1 MNKDELKKLMEII
14 KERFDK
20 CDNVEAKDFDF
31 SVIDEKLSYDENL
44 KLVKAILPKTKEML
58 EEEEQIK
65 IRERQQRELDLI
77 TADSEELEE
86 IYKIPIAMIEKVCD
100 GQSKGLLL
108 YGETSL
114 GKSHKVKEVLK
125 RKGKVPM
132 DKGKGDYLFV
142 SGHITPM
149 KFYEKLYECKDK
161 IIVFDDCEILGNLI
175 IINMI
180 KAGLNTNSG
189 NVVDYHTSSSKMTIP
204 SSFEFSGQMLILLNK
219 VPESNEHLR
228 AIASRIQ
235 NWELKFSREQIV
247 KIIHLIAHK
256 GNNEEFADTTEEERV
271 MIAKWLTEATSLA
284 TTNLNIRLYLQAVS
298 YYKWDRHYKWEKNWK
313 ELISSQIKTD
323 RYIHLIIQ
331 GISDDEWV
339 LETGK
344 SVRTLQRKKKALK
357 EQEKRHGDMDL
368 TYVNSKTTQRHG
380 IEICKW

>member
-1 MNKDELKKLMEII
+1 MNKEEENNLVKYV
-14 KERFDK
+14 KEKFKENDL
-20 CDNVEAKDFDF
+20 DTDIVD
-31 SVIDEKLSYDENL
+31 IDEKLSYKQNLDIINTQIKDEIN
-44 KLVKAILPKTKEML
+44 KR
-58 EEEEQIK
+58 EQEK

-86 IYKIPIAMIEKVCD
+86 IYKMPISMIEKVCD
-100 GQSKGLLL
+100 GKSKGLLL

-125 RKGKVPM
+125 RKGKKPM
-132 DKGKGDYLFV
+132 DSKGEGDYLFV

-149 KFYEKLYECKDK
+149 KFYEKLYECRDK

-219 VPESNEHLR
+219 VPDSNEHLR

-235 NWELKFSREQIV
+235 NWELKFTREQIV
-247 KIIHLIAHK
+247 KVIHLIAHK

-298 YYKWDRHYKWEKNWK
+298 YYKWDRAYKLEKDWK
-313 ELISSQIKTD
+313 ALISTQIKNDIYATFLLQSVTPTAEEFTQEFGVSKSTYM
-323 RYIHLIIQ
+323 RVKRRLGLVRGYSRLNITSINPKCQ
-331 GISDDEWV
+331 SV
-339 LETGK
+339 TNLEY
-344 SVRTLQRKKKALK
+344 
-357 EQEKRHGDMDL
+357 EK
-368 TYVNSKTTQRHG
+368 
-380 IEICKW
+380 

>member
-323 RYIHLIIQ
+323 RYTYLIIQ

-344 SVRTLQRKKKALK
+344 SVRTLQRKKKELK
-357 EQEKRHGDMDL
+357 EQEKRQNDTELG
-368 TYVNSKTTQRHG
+368 YVNSKTTRRHG
-380 IEICKW
+380 IEVCKW